1 MHPRGSWQYRQPGHE
16 HGRHEVNLRV
26 NPWDLSG
33 YARQISRA
41 ALDAADFKSHCTRY
55 TNIGVWDQGVLSL
68 LLSTHTSTVETV
80 NLAMDRLQ
88 EVLSAASSELER
100 NKKYYLHTDLA
111 VAARV
116 DATYPLVKRPVE

>member
-1 MHPRGSWQYRQPGHE
+1 M
-16 HGRHEVNLRV
+16 NLRV
-26 NPWDLSG
+26 SPWDLSG

-41 ALDAADFKSHCTRY
+41 AHDAADFKSHCTRY
-55 TNIGVWDQGVLSL
+55 TDIGVPDQGVLSL
-68 LLSTHTSTVETV
+68 FLSTHMSTVETV
-80 NLAMDRLQ
+80 NQAMDRLQ

-100 NKKYYLHTDLA
+100 DKKYYMQTDLA

>member
-1 MHPRGSWQYRQPGHE
+1 
-16 HGRHEVNLRV
+16 VNLRV

-41 ALDAADFKSHCTRY
+41 AHDAADFKSRCTRY
-55 TNIGVWDQGVLSL
+55 TGIGVSDQGVLSL
-68 LLSTHTSTVETV
+68 FLSTHTSTVETV
-80 NLAMDRLQ
+80 NRAMDRLQ
-88 EVLSAASSELER
+88 EVLRAASSELER
-100 NKKYYLHTDLA
+100 NKKYYMRTDLA